1 MQTLWSYQCIQQTG
15 PLKSLTTPERE
26 PDKKKKLLMKLNVQN
41 EVCYPLFK
49 VGCLGCLQVN
59 TMHYIPH
66 HFLDK
71 REWLKKLLYIEFSWF
86 ARITWVHVVPHL
98 GKEATQTSS
107 SLTSKGM
114 NTFTYNG
121 SVSLVCQLSLWVG
134 QLVLQD
140 SCKDSVSLRT
150 IWFVAVKLPQ
160 THKQPFPVV

>member
-26 PDKKKKLLMKLNVQN
+26 PDQKKTLNEIKCSEWSVL
-41 EVCYPLFK
+41 PS
-49 VGCLGCLQVN
+49 LQGWL
-59 TMHYIPH
+59 PWLPPSQH
-66 HFLDK
+66 HALYSTPFPWQK
-71 REWLKKLLYIEFSWF
+71 SKLLYIEISWF
-86 ARITWVHVVPHL
+86 VRITWVHVVPHL